1 MDTNAIF
8 GEGDIRNM
16 LPRYTQ
22 DAREANQVLV
32 DLLNAIEA
40 KKNATSAQI
49 TLAWILSGKPWI
61 VPIPGTTKLHR
72 LTENNGAEYL
82 ELTAD
87 DLGEIETAY
96 SQIQIVGTRY
106 TEAMEKSR
114 GLWVEKKSN
123 WLHAGLFI
131 EQFL

>member
-40 KKNATSAQI
+40 KKNATSAKI

-114 GLWVEKKSN
+114 GLWEEKKSN

>member
-1 MDTNAIF
+1 
-8 GEGDIRNM
+8 M

-40 KKNATSAQI
+40 KKNATSAKI

-87 DLGEIETAY
+87 NLGEIETAY

-114 GLWVEKKSN
+114 GL
-123 WLHAGLFI
+123 
-131 EQFL
+131 